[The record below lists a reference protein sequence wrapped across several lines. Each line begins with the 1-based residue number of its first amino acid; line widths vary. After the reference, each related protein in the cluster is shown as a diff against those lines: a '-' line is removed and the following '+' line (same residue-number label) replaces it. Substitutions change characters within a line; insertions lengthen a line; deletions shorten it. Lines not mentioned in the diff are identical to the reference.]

1 MRNMV
6 ARIFV
11 PLGFLFIA
19 WALASPA
26 QAQPPDTYIW
36 LDFDDDG
43 SPWTLRTSLPEG
55 VTSATVKFVLEV
67 GTTPIP
73 PVIAYGRFTE
83 GCCNGPESDA
93 HYGTYVD
100 AQSVTFDPIYVID
113 FFLEFATCTF
123 CCPWGLGLVIASDA
137 PVVTG
142 QRYFIGQAAWNAY
155 CDVPGPCTPPTDF
168 SYYFQ
173 ELGGEGHMYFYC
185 PPTAVQD
192 RSWGRIKILFR

>member
-55 VTSATVKFVLEV
+55 V
-67 GTTPIP
+67 
-73 PVIAYGRFTE
+73 R
-83 GCCNGPESDA
+83 
-93 HYGTYVD
+93 
-100 AQSVTFDPIYVID
+100 
-113 FFLEFATCTF
+113 
-123 CCPWGLGLVIASDA
+123 
-137 PVVTG
+137 
-142 QRYFIGQAAWNAY
+142 QRQ
-155 CDVPGPCTPPTDF
+155 
-168 SYYFQ
+168 
-173 ELGGEGHMYFYC
+173 
-185 PPTAVQD
+185 
-192 RSWGRIKILFR
+192 